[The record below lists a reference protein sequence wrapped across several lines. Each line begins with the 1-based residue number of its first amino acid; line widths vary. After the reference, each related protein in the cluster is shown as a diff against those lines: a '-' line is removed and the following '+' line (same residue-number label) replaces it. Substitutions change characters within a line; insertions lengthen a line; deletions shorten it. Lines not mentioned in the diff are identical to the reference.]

1 VSRPRAGWRDRG
13 WAVGILGHVR
23 RRGLIGLAG
32 AAALAVA
39 GAGCGSSLSSTS
51 ASGTATSASATA
63 TRAGDAPAA
72 PKPHPQAVEPVAGAG
87 GAIAGGSTAQRR
99 AGVVSVSGAGSSAL
113 AQPVSLS
120 QVRSELSASGMS
132 AAPDQAT
139 LTSDGLAVAPV
150 GAPAAVQE
158 VIAAG
163 NQIAHLPY
171 VWGGGHLR
179 YEDTGYDCSGSLSY
193 VLAAAHL
200 LEETETS
207 GQLESWGKAGPGK
220 WITVFATAGHT
231 FMYVAGLRFDTVA
244 LAETGTRWSASRAD
258 EPDAASFVV
267 RHPAGL

>member
-1 VSRPRAGWRDRG
+1 V
-13 WAVGILGHVR
+13 
-23 RRGLIGLAG
+23 IGLAG
-32 AAALAVA
+32 AAVLAVA

-51 ASGTATSASATA
+51 ASGTAASATA
-63 TRAGDAPAA
+63 TRAADAPSA

-87 GAIAGGSTAQRR
+87 GAMAGASTAQGR
-99 AGVVSVSGAGSSAL
+99 AGVVSVSGASSGAL
-113 AQPVSLS
+113 AQPVSLT

-132 AAPDQAT
+132 ASPDQAT

-200 LEETETS
+200 LDETETS
-207 GQLESWGKAGPGK
+207 GQLESWGQPGPGK

>member
-1 VSRPRAGWRDRG
+1 V
-13 WAVGILGHVR
+13 
-23 RRGLIGLAG
+23 
-32 AAALAVA
+32 ALALTV
-39 GAGCGSSLSSTS
+39 AGCGSS
-51 ASGTATSASATA
+51 
-63 TRAGDAPAA
+63 APAITSSSRTTTRRA
-72 PKPHPQAVEPVAGAG
+72 DVPTIPKAHPHAIEPVVGRSAGAKA
-87 GAIAGGSTAQRR
+87 GAAPRR
-99 AGVVSVSGAGSSAL
+99 AGVVSVSSAGSQGL

-120 QVRSELSASGMS
+120 EVRSQLTASGMS
-132 AAPDQAT
+132 ASTTQAT
-139 LTSDGLAVAPV
+139 LTADGLAVAPV

-193 VLAAAHL
+193 VLAAARL
-200 LEETETS
+200 LDRTVTS
-207 GQLESWGKAGPGK
+207 GQLETWGSPGPGK
-220 WITVFATAGHT
+220 WITVFATGGHT

-244 LAETGTRWSASRAD
+244 LAETGTRWSDRRAD